1 MDNLAIN
8 SFPSCNEKE
17 IIGKGKCFSLQGR
30 LQKGE
35 PACSHTQHCH
45 AGAHQWSSSAW
56 EKSGIQEHE
65 LLQIYGGVEEK
76 RQTHDEE
83 RGIFSLFHF
92 PTYL

>member
-1 MDNLAIN
+1 MVRGSVYPYRVASRKENLCVPTHSTVTLEPTSGAAA
-8 SFPSCNEKE
+8 P
-17 IIGKGKCFSLQGR
+17 GKSPQR
-30 LQKGE
+30 
-35 PACSHTQHCH
+35 
-45 AGAHQWSSSAW
+45 
-56 EKSGIQEHE
+56 IQEHE